1 MDLILSDPRLRID
14 QYLLDVDTIVGQGG
28 AVSDAFGKIR
38 AGWSAAT
45 ADSTTADLEGN
56 IFAAITTG
64 DPGRVEAAMTA
75 AAVATIARSKIRE
88 RVARGILPALR
99 SAYASS
105 AGDNFRIVAERYDE
119 AAGRLTAC
127 ASATDVTAEAE
138 RIVALSAKERAGWM
152 DAAVIAAELDA
163 LLAALVNATNLAGI
177 PTEDSSGGPLTGS
190 LIGLCCDPGA
200 AHRRRV
206 FEAWESR
213 GRCGKWAGL
222 LALGVTLR
230 AADLAAFEPYRS
242 PRPLEVRQVRAGMG
256 VRQFTVDP
264 EDQDYQPVSPD
275 SGTPAA
281 TARANAEVAAFERA
295 GKRKAPAATK

>member
-138 RIVALSAKERAGWM
+138 RIVALDAKSRAAWM
-152 DAAVIAAELDA
+152 DSAVIAAELDA
-163 LLAALVNATNLAGI
+163 LLAALVNAANLAGI
-177 PTEDSSGGPLTGS
+177 QTTDRSGARLTGS
-190 LIGLCCDPGA
+190 LIALACDPAG
-200 AHRRRV
+200 AHRRRTY
-206 FEAWESR
+206 EAWASS
-213 GRCGKWAGL
+213 GRCGRWSAL
-222 LALGVTLR
+222 LALGATLR
-230 AADLAAFEPYRS
+230 AADLAAFEPYRE
-242 PRPLEVRQVRAGMG
+242 PRPLEVRQQRVGMG
-256 VRQFTVDP
+256 TQQYTIDP
-264 EDQDYQPVSPD
+264 EDADYTPLSPD
-275 SGTPAA
+275 SDTPAA
-281 TARANAEVAAFERA
+281 TARAKAEVAALERA